1 MFIDEKLLTVTA
13 GKGGDGAT
21 LFRREKYVA
30 YGGPDGGDGGKGGS
44 VYLVGTA
51 NLHALNHL
59 AYTDKIDAEPGIVGG
74 HQKSS
79 GKSGEHTYINL
90 PLGTVVSVQGETG
103 EYADV
108 IEFKEEGE
116 ELLIAKGGN
125 GGWGNWHFKSS
136 IQQTPDRHNDG
147 LPGEKMLLKLTLKLI
162 ADVGLIGLPNAG
174 KSTLLSVISAA
185 KPKIA
190 NYPFTTLE
198 PQLGVANLKRGTET
212 DQVVVADVP
221 GLIEGASE
229 GKGLGTKFLK
239 HVERTKILVHCID
252 AATPLEEI
260 IPIYTT
266 IRAELSGWSEVLAA
280 KAEIIVLTKSELVT
294 PEELEEKRKL
304 LTKHTKEQV
313 LSISAVTQQGLSELL
328 AVVVDATKKATK

>member
-1 MFIDEKLLTVTA
+1 MFVDEKQLTVIA

-30 YGGPDGGDGGKGGS
+30 FGGPDGGDGGRGGS

-59 AYTDKIDAEPGIVGG
+59 AYTDKIEAEAGLVGG

-79 GKSGEHTYINL
+79 GKSGEHSYINL
-90 PLGTVVSVQGETG
+90 PLGTVVSVLQEDGS
-103 EYADV
+103 YQDV
-108 IEFKEEGE
+108 VEFKEEGE
-116 ELLIAKGGN
+116 EFLIAKGGN

-147 LPGEKMLLKLTLKLI
+147 LPGEKKVLKLTLKLI

-198 PQLGVANLKRGTET
+198 PQLGVANLKRGSET

-239 HVERTKILVHCID
+239 HVERTKLLVHCID
-252 AATPLEEI
+252 VTTPVEDLIAT
-260 IPIYTT
+260 YNT
-266 IRAELSGWSEVLAA
+266 IRKELAGWSEVLAA
-280 KAEIIVLTKSELVT
+280 KGEIIVLTKSELVL

-304 LTKHTKEQV
+304 LAKHTKEQV
-313 LSISAVTQQGLSELL
+313 LSISAVTQQGLQELL
-328 AVVVDATKKATK
+328 AAVVEATKKATN

>member
-1 MFIDEKLLTVTA
+1 MFVDEKQLTVTA

-30 YGGPDGGDGGKGGS
+30 YGGPDGGDGGKGGN
-44 VYLVGTA
+44 VYLVGTS

-59 AYTDKIDAEPGIVGG
+59 AYTDKIDAEPGQVGG

-79 GKSGEHTYINL
+79 GKSGEHAYIKL
-90 PLGTVVSVQGETG
+90 PLGTVISEKREDG
-103 EYADV
+103 EYH
-108 IEFKEEGE
+108 ELLELTEEGQE
-116 ELLIAKGGN
+116 YLIAKGGN

-136 IQQTPDRHNDG
+136 IQQAPDRHNDG
-147 LPGEKMLLKLTLKLI
+147 LPGDKKELKLTLKLI

-198 PQLGVANLKRGTET
+198 PQLGVANLKRGSET

-239 HVERTKILVHCID
+239 HVERTKLLVHCID
-252 AATPLEEI
+252 CTTVSEEI
-260 IPIYTT
+260 IPTYQT
-266 IRAELSGWSEVLAA
+266 IRKELAGWSDVLAA
-280 KAEIIVLTKSELVT
+280 KEEIIVLTKSELIL

-304 LTKHTKEQV
+304 LQKKTKKAV

-328 AVVVDATKKATK
+328 AAVVTATKKATD